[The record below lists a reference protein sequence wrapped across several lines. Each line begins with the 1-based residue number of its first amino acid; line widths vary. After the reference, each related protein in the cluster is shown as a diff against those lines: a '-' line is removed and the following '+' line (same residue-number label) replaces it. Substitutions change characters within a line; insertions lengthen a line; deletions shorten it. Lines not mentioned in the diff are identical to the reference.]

1 MFEYRRLDLGGSGFR
16 LVRLQK
22 GDGVMIECE
31 LIHTTLDD
39 NVIPY
44 EAVSYTW
51 GTLKRERHIYVTGE
65 ILPVT
70 SNLWQVLHDLRCLDV
85 DRYLWVDG
93 VCINQDD
100 DLERGH
106 QVQQMKYI
114 YQRADRG
121 IFYLSPCT
129 TITQVIM
136 RSLTLLQKQ
145 VAGNRWAPNDE
156 RWNAAWQTVQAGLR
170 SQYDNLEARQTE
182 GLAYLLLSPFFRRVW
197 ILQEVASVRRASI
210 FCGTCSVLAHI
221 FAIVARIENATTNA
235 HILAVIDLMQKSLD
249 NTLNLLQ
256 GKSIASLL
264 VQFRESESSD
274 ERDRIYALLGLCE
287 AGENA
292 GALTPDYT
300 NSLEEVVQRT
310 LRYIYGDYISI
321 FLSHLN
327 TIPMLLDQLEKPS
340 STVIEKLLK
349 GKRSEDAFCEYINAT
364 EGPIELSEKFSMRFL
379 GYMIDSYPIKVLRK
393 FFARLEKQFIDIPHG
408 VVSSAMDKEWFAEIL
423 ELLCQYG
430 RKVFIPVVA
439 TSIPKIRNTKILKML
454 IESYKAKVSIDIS
467 MRGLW
472 IMFLLSDND
481 TKALIPLI
489 HGIDRRTEV
498 VVPHLRAAA
507 SQSAGSFGNRD
518 AVMTLCSLAG
528 DIQSGHDD
536 GTTPIRGGGRVGP
549 RRRMSLNSNQVAR
562 EYEGTAKLTSPSL
575 SHHFSGRPINVDSQL
590 GLSPAEKWR
599 PGMSNFNCHGGV
611 RGRSQSI

>member
-1 MFEYRRLDLGGSGFR
+1 MFEYRRLDLRGSGFR

-44 EAVSYTW
+44 EGVSYTW
-51 GTLKRERHIYVTGE
+51 GTLKRERHVYVRGE

-70 SNLWQVLHDLRCLDV
+70 SNLWQVLHDLRRSDV

-100 DLERGH
+100 NLERGH
-106 QVQQMKYI
+106 QVQQMKHI

-129 TITQVIM
+129 TITEVIM

-145 VAGNRWAPNDE
+145 VAGSRWAPNDE

-249 NTLNLLQ
+249 NTLNRLQ

-310 LRYIYGDYISI
+310 LRYIY
-321 FLSHLN
+321 
-327 TIPMLLDQLEKPS
+327 
-340 STVIEKLLK
+340 
-349 GKRSEDAFCEYINAT
+349 
-364 EGPIELSEKFSMRFL
+364 
-379 GYMIDSYPIKVLRK
+379 
-393 FFARLEKQFIDIPHG
+393 
-408 VVSSAMDKEWFAEIL
+408 
-423 ELLCQYG
+423 
-430 RKVFIPVVA
+430 
-439 TSIPKIRNTKILKML
+439 
-454 IESYKAKVSIDIS
+454 
-467 MRGLW
+467 
-472 IMFLLSDND
+472 
-481 TKALIPLI
+481 
-489 HGIDRRTEV
+489 
-498 VVPHLRAAA
+498 
-507 SQSAGSFGNRD
+507 
-518 AVMTLCSLAG
+518 
-528 DIQSGHDD
+528 
-536 GTTPIRGGGRVGP
+536 
-549 RRRMSLNSNQVAR
+549 
-562 EYEGTAKLTSPSL
+562 
-575 SHHFSGRPINVDSQL
+575 
-590 GLSPAEKWR
+590 
-599 PGMSNFNCHGGV
+599 
-611 RGRSQSI
+611 